1 MGYTYRSNLLI
12 YYTKRTMPKDVYN
25 SHYEKLPNGEVR
37 CIDDE
42 IPFEIPSNWAWVRV
56 KHIVNVGSARRV
68 HERDWRSTGVP
79 FYRAREIGKLAE
91 FGKVDNDLFIEQ
103 ALYNEFSKSGVPLAG
118 DLMVTAVGTLGKVYV
133 VHENE
138 VFYYKDGSVL
148 CLENV
153 NHLNPYFL
161 KLAIESPCFINQYKG
176 ESQGTTV
183 ATLTMVRINEYLL
196 PVPPLNEQN
205 RIVAKIES
213 LQPII
218 DKYSKAQQELDNLNS
233 EVYNLLKKSILQEA
247 IQGRLVPQDSN
258 EEQATKLLE
267 RIRTEKQA
275 LVKQGKLKAK
285 DITDSIIYKCD
296 DNKYYEKCGNA
307 VACIDDEI
315 PFEVPNTWSWCRL
328 GDLISTKTGLAYSK
342 PNLEIRSNNMVRVL
356 RGGNIFNGSW
366 CMKSDDVMISSEF
379 VKQDLYLRKGY
390 FITPAVTSWENMGK
404 TALVRENYDN
414 VVVGG
419 FVLMMC
425 PFYTDEIVEEYLN
438 YFFQS
443 TMFQQ
448 YCQSITNKSGQAF
461 YNLSRNKLL
470 QLLIPIPPVE
480 EQKRIYH
487 RLNDALASIMSR

>member
-1 MGYTYRSNLLI
+1 
-12 YYTKRTMPKDVYN
+12 MPKDVYN

-258 EEQATKLLE
+258 DEPATKLLE
-267 RIRTEKQA
+267 RIRVEKQK
-275 LVKQGKLKAK
+275 LVKEGKLKAK
-285 DITDSIIYKCD
+285 DITDSIIYRGD

-307 VACIDDEI
+307 VTCIDDEI
-315 PFEVPNTWSWCRL
+315 PFEIPSNWQWIRL
-328 GDLISTKTGLAYSK
+328 QTVSSIA
-342 PNLEIRSNNMVRVL
+342 
-356 RGGNIFNGSW
+356 RGGSPRPIKDYLTTADNGVNWIKIGDTEKNGKYINATKEKIKQEGVSKSRLIHRGDFLLTNSMSFGRPYISNIEGCIHDGWLVISPYSNCYNQDFLFHLLSSQYAYQQFSGKVSGAVVQNLN
-366 CMKSDDVMISSEF
+366 SDKVS
-379 VKQDLYLRKGY
+379 Q
-390 FITPAVTSWENMGK
+390 
-404 TALVRENYDN
+404 ALFPLPPLAEQQR
-414 VVVGG
+414 
-419 FVLMMC
+419 
-425 PFYTDEIVEEYLN
+425 IV
-438 YFFQS
+438 
-443 TMFQQ
+443 
-448 YCQSITNKSGQAF
+448 
-461 YNLSRNKLL
+461 SRL
-470 QLLIPIPPVE
+470 
-480 EQKRIYH
+480 
-487 RLNDALASIMSR
+487 DDTLASIMSR

>member
-1 MGYTYRSNLLI
+1 MLISNSR
-12 YYTKRTMPKDVYN
+12 YYIFFLY
-25 SHYEKLPNGEVR
+25 
-37 CIDDE
+37 
-42 IPFEIPSNWAWVRV
+42 
-56 KHIVNVGSARRV
+56 KHIG
-68 HERDWRSTGVP
+68 
-79 FYRAREIGKLAE
+79 FIG
-91 FGKVDNDLFIEQ
+91 GKGIGIQGL
-103 ALYNEFSKSGVPLAG
+103 SS
-118 DLMVTAVGTLGKVYV
+118 GTL
-133 VHENE
+133 HQIL
-138 VFYYKDGSVL
+138 F
-148 CLENV
+148 
-153 NHLNPYFL
+153 PI
-161 KLAIESPCFINQYKG
+161 A
-176 ESQGTTV
+176 
-183 ATLTMVRINEYLL
+183 
-196 PVPPLNEQN
+196 PLNEQM
-205 RIVAKIES
+205 RIVEKVDEIM
-213 LQPII
+213 PIV
-218 DKYSKAQQELDNLNS
+218 DKYAQTQQELDNLNS
-233 EVYNLLKKSILQEA
+233 EIYDLLKKSILQEA
-247 IQGRLVPQDSN
+247 IQGRLVPQDPSD
-258 EEQATKLLE
+258 EPATKLLE
-267 RIRTEKQA
+267 RIRAEKQT
-275 LVKQGKLKAK
+275 LVKQGKLKSK
-285 DITDSIIYKCD
+285 EITDSIIYKGD

-342 PNLEIRSNNMVRVL
+342 PNLEIKSNNMVRVL
-356 RGGNIFNGSW
+356 RGGNISNGSW

-425 PFYTDEIVEEYLN
+425 PFYTDGIVEEYLN

-470 QLLIPIPPVE
+470 QLLIPIPPAE